1 MELITVTPDTLIDGI
16 PVIILIS
23 SNQISRIKKFLL
35 TDCRLV
41 LNHDVIQLLKSKYT
55 YSQFHRMTYPIA
67 KRKEELRN
75 HLIRF
80 DRRRKQRLDYVE
92 YLEQNFLEKYEPD
105 IITCDLNIELR
116 FGF

>member
-16 PVIILIS
+16 PVILLINL
-23 SNQISRIKKFLL
+23 NQISRIKKFLL

-41 LNHDVIQLLKSKYT
+41 LNNDVIQLLKSKYT
-55 YSQFHRMTYPIA
+55 YSQFHRMAYPIA
-67 KRKEELRN
+67 KKKKELRD

-80 DRRRKQRLDYVE
+80 NRRRKQLLDYVT
-92 YLEQNFLEKYEPD
+92 YLEQNFLEEYEPD
-105 IITCDLNIELR
+105 VVICDLNIELR